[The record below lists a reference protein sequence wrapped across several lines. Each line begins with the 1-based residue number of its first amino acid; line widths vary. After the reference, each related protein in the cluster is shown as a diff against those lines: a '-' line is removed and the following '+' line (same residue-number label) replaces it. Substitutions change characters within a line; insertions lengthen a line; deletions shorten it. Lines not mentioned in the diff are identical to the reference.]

1 MEDHLGSALP
11 RSLPADEHVDPAAVL
26 ATVEAI
32 DGDPAV
38 ELHSLMVLRHGRVV
52 AEGWWAPHTPERTR
66 LVYSLSKSFT
76 STALAFAL
84 EEGLVDLDDT
94 VVSHFPELDGDI
106 TDPGSRSITVRHVAS
121 MASGHDREMV
131 DEALALDPHEPVR
144 GFLMVPPDAPP
155 GTLFAYSQPCTY
167 ALASIIQ
174 RAAGM
179 PLSAYLRPR
188 LLDPLGIGE
197 VGWATWPPGREQ
209 GFSGLFARTEDIAKL
224 GLLYLRRGRWG
235 QTQLISE
242 AYVEQATSRQ
252 VDNPDMENPDWRQGY
267 GFQFWMAR
275 HGYRG
280 DGAFGQF
287 CIVLPEHDVVVATTG
302 GTEAMQ
308 AVLDHLW
315 THLLPGL
322 RDYRPEDGAQPELER
337 HLRGLSLVPYA
348 ARTQPGG
355 QEDWTSPFTV
365 APGTT
370 FTSVRVERAG
380 DGLEVTLAE
389 PDNALTFPVGTD
401 GWLES
406 SPLDAHGDVVPVAA
420 SGGWGDDRTLRVEVV
435 FLETP
440 HRLRLTCSLPAR
452 TAEAAWHTTPL
463 DGGRLATLHCPR
475 RPAPISRG

>member
-1 MEDHLGSALP
+1 MGTDLP

-26 ATVEAI
+26 AVVDAI
-32 DGDPAV
+32 DADPAV

-66 LVYSLSKSFT
+66 LLYSLSKSFT

-84 EEGLVDLDDT
+84 EEGLLGLDDP
-94 VVSHFPELDGDI
+94 VVSHFPEFADDI

-121 MASGHDREMV
+121 MASGHDREMF
-131 DEALALDPHEPVR
+131 DEALALDPQEPVR
-144 GFLMVPPDAPP
+144 GFLMVPPDAAP

-197 VGWATWPPGREQ
+197 VGWLTWPPGREQ
-209 GFSGLFARTEDIAKL
+209 GFSGLFARTEDVAKL
-224 GLLYLRRGRWG
+224 GLLYLQRGRWG
-235 QTQLISE
+235 ETQLIPE
-242 AYVEQATSRQ
+242 AYVAEATSPQ
-252 VDNPDMENPDWRQGY
+252 IENPDMDNVDWRQGY

-287 CIVLPEHDVVVATTG
+287 CIVLPEQDVVVAATG

-308 AVLDHLW
+308 TVLDHLW

-322 RDYRPEDGAQPELER
+322 RDGRPDDGAQPELER
-337 HLRGLSLVPYA
+337 RLRGLALPPYA
-348 ARTQPGG
+348 GRPGPPRWD
-355 QEDWTSPFTV
+355 DWTSQFVVT
-365 APGTT
+365 PGSV
-370 FTSVRVERAG
+370 FTSVGLSRAG

-389 PDNALTFPVGTD
+389 AANAVTFPVGTD
-401 GWLES
+401 QWLES
-406 SPLDAHGDVVPVAA
+406 SPRDAYGDVVPVAA
-420 SGGWGDDRTLRVEVV
+420 SGGWADDRTLGVEVI

-440 HRLRLTCSLPAR
+440 HRLRLTCSLPTR
-452 TAEAAWHTTPL
+452 TAEVAWLTQPL
-463 DGGRLATLHCPR
+463 DGGGLETLHRPR
-475 RPAPISRG
+475 GTNVGTV

>member
-1 MEDHLGSALP
+1 MEDPLGSALP

-155 GTLFAYSQPCTY
+155 GTLFAYSQSCTY

-197 VGWATWPPGREQ
+197 VGWATWSPGREQ
-209 GFSGLFARTEDIAKL
+209 GFSGLFARTDQVAKQ
-224 GLLYLRRGRWG
+224 GIEIQRIFAERR
-235 QTQLISE
+235 
-242 AYVEQATSRQ
+242 
-252 VDNPDMENPDWRQGY
+252 
-267 GFQFWMAR
+267 
-275 HGYRG
+275 
-280 DGAFGQF
+280 
-287 CIVLPEHDVVVATTG
+287 
-302 GTEAMQ
+302 
-308 AVLDHLW
+308 
-315 THLLPGL
+315 
-322 RDYRPEDGAQPELER
+322 
-337 HLRGLSLVPYA
+337 
-348 ARTQPGG
+348 
-355 QEDWTSPFTV
+355 
-365 APGTT
+365 
-370 FTSVRVERAG
+370 
-380 DGLEVTLAE
+380 
-389 PDNALTFPVGTD
+389 
-401 GWLES
+401 
-406 SPLDAHGDVVPVAA
+406 
-420 SGGWGDDRTLRVEVV
+420 
-435 FLETP
+435 
-440 HRLRLTCSLPAR
+440 
-452 TAEAAWHTTPL
+452 AEAAAGL
-463 DGGRLATLHCPR
+463 DIGLDVVE
-475 RPAPISRG
+475 